1 MHACAVLICRDPVN
15 EHVPTKLDTKGG
27 VEITQYEGH
36 TVADMG
42 LLKMDFL
49 GLRTLTVISKAKAN
63 IKRTSASTSKRKR
76 FPLTIPRSLSSWAP
90 ATPPASSR
98 SSPPA

>member
-63 IKRTSASTSKRKR
+63 IKKNFGIDIKEEE
-76 FPLTIPRSLSSWAP
+76 IP
-90 ATPPASSR
+90 
-98 SSPPA
+98 